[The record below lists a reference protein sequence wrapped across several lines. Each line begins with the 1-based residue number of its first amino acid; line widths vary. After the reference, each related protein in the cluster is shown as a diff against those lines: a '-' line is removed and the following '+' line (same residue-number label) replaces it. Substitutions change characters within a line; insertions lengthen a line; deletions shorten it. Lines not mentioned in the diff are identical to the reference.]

1 MTHRHW
7 TDPRD
12 GKHWLL
18 WLERAALRGVLAFA
32 ADGKQFTAEVLSDT
46 PLADVTDNEL
56 EALLDRA
63 KGVGGTIMIITSEVH
78 HGGKKE
84 GPV

>member
-1 MTHRHW
+1 MTHRDW

-18 WLERAALRGVLAFA
+18 WLERAERRGVLAFA
-32 ADGKQFTAEVLSDT
+32 AEVLSDT
-46 PLADVTDNEL
+46 PLADVTENEL

-63 KGVGGTIMIITSEVH
+63 RG
-78 HGGKKE
+78 
-84 GPV
+84 

>member
-1 MTHRHW
+1 MTHRDW

-18 WLERAALRGVLAFA
+18 WLERVALRGVLAFA

-56 EALLDRA
+56 AALLDRA
-63 KGVGGTIMIITSEVH
+63 RG
-78 HGGKKE
+78 
-84 GPV
+84 